1 MSNHRM
7 TSWLKVSCCNSIII
21 FNLNARYMLR
31 FRKFILS
38 YWSRA
43 VINRL
48 GCCKHSFI
56 MINLLENIIFFKF
69 TIPFSMLHFFV
80 FQTLSVTNLT
90 LSSNDMTYGICTWMQ
105 AIVSNHLKQKRKFQ
119 CYTFFC
125 FWNTKCNQLVAHI
138 RWHDL
143 RHLHMNASHSK

>member
-105 AIVSNHLKQKRKFQ
+105 AIVSNHLKQKRKFMLKIHTRLHKSMWNQ
-119 CYTFFC
+119 SLDFFLCRALNMTTFC
-125 FWNTKCNQLVAHI
+125 SYV
-138 RWHDL
+138 
-143 RHLHMNASHSK
+143 